1 MTRRPRSSSSFH
13 PRLRIAQV
21 APLFESVPP
30 QLYGGTER
38 VVSYLTED
46 LVRRGHAVTLF
57 ASGDSA
63 TAAKLIC
70 VCGKA
75 IRLDPAHPDPY
86 ALHALMLERVCRHA
100 SSFDVIHFHTDGLHL
115 PVARRCPGVCSV
127 TTLHGRL
134 DIPGLAALYHEFS
147 EQPLVSIS
155 NAQRRPLND
164 ANWIATVYHGLP
176 PQIHAVTETPG
187 RYLAFLGRIAPE
199 KGVECA
205 VEIARRT
212 EIALKIAAKID
223 RCDHEYFDTRIAG
236 LIDGSLV
243 DFIGEITEVEKT
255 RFLGDAIA
263 LLFPIDWPEPFGLT
277 MIEAMA
283 CGTPVI
289 GFRRGSVPE
298 IIDEGV
304 TGFIVDDVDAA
315 VACVARAR
323 SLNRRRCREVFEQR
337 FQVSQMS
344 QAYCEVYELARQRTC
359 PAVS

>member
-1 MTRRPRSSSSFH
+1 MTGSPFP

-21 APLFESVPP
+21 APLYESVPP
-30 QLYGGTER
+30 RLYGGTER

-46 LVRRGHAVTLF
+46 LVRQGHAVTLF
-57 ASGDSA
+57 ASGDSV
-63 TAAKLIC
+63 TAAELIA
-70 VCGKA
+70 VCDGA

-115 PVARRCPGVCSV
+115 PLARRCPKLCSV

-134 DIPGLAALYHEFS
+134 DTPGLAALYEEFS
-147 EQPLVSIS
+147 EQPLISIS
-155 NAQRRPLND
+155 NAQRSPMPD

-176 PQIHAVTETPG
+176 PELHAVTEAPG

-199 KGVECA
+199 KGVERA
-205 VEIARRT
+205 VDIARRS
-212 EIALKIAAKID
+212 EIPLKIAAKID
-223 RCDHEYFDTRIAG
+223 RADQEYFDTKIAG
-236 LIDGSLV
+236 LIGGSLV

-277 MIEAMA
+277 MIESMA

-298 IIDEGV
+298 IIDDGV
-304 TGFIVDDVDAA
+304 TGFIVEDVDAA
-315 VACVARAR
+315 VSCVERARALSR
-323 SLNRRRCREVFEQR
+323 KRCRERFEQR
-337 FQVSQMS
+337 FQVAHMS
-344 QAYCEVYELARQRTC
+344 QAYCDVYELAKQQIRPVT
-359 PAVS
+359 S